1 MGKTKKAARPSA
13 DYTPTDRERAAL
25 DRVLGRQVSK
35 APAARFNIEMTAAN
49 VASISADH
57 PEPRIGHSLLADALG
72 TGDYEFAAGL
82 LTQLADVS
90 RSGKVTTKQEL
101 NFMLSLVRGI
111 NPKDEMEALLAAQ
124 MAAIHNATM
133 VAARRLSHVETI
145 PQQDSASNMLNKL
158 ARTFAAQVEALKRYR
173 SAGEQTIKVQH
184 VTVNDGGQAIVG
196 NVSQGVGA
204 TQRMEANLMDLVQR
218 MNAAPRCSATSKRS
232 RRKCRAPAVR
242 GRKVCWFH
250 GAWGGAPK
258 GKANGAWKHGNYSN
272 EAKALRREFAALIRH
287 ARKFLPV
294 P

>member
-1 MGKTKKAARPSA
+1 MGKTKKKPTRPA
-13 DYTPTDRERAAL
+13 PDYTPTDRERAAL
-25 DRVLGRQVSK
+25 DRVLKRQASK

-57 PEPRIGHSLLADALG
+57 PEPRIGHGLLADALG

-101 NFMLSLVRGI
+101 NFILSVVQGI
-111 NPKDEMEALLAAQ
+111 KPKDETEALLAAQ

-196 NVSQGVGA
+196 NVSQGGGGSAKSGGQPHEPCAADECGPALLGHEQALPPEMPGPSSARLEGVPLSRGA
-204 TQRMEANLMDLVQR
+204 E
-218 MNAAPRCSATSKRS
+218 
-232 RRKCRAPAVR
+232 R
-242 GRKVCWFH
+242 G
-250 GAWGGAPK
+250 AK
-258 GKANGAWKHGNYSN
+258 GQG
-272 EAKALRREFAALIRH
+272 
-287 ARKFLPV
+287 
-294 P
+294 

>member
-35 APAARFNIEMTAAN
+35 APAAKFNIEMTAAN

-196 NVSQGVGA
+196 NVSQGGGGNAKNGGQPHGPCAADECGPALLGHEQAIAPEMPSSGGERPEGMLVSRSVG
-204 TQRMEANLMDLVQR
+204 
-218 MNAAPRCSATSKRS
+218 
-232 RRKCRAPAVR
+232 R
-242 GRKVCWFH
+242 G
-250 GAWGGAPK
+250 AK
-258 GKANGAWKHGNYSN
+258 G
-272 EAKALRREFAALIRH
+272 
-287 ARKFLPV
+287 
-294 P
+294 